1 MKRLTFSNDDS
12 MPILG
17 LGTWK
22 SKPGEVYKAV
32 REAIKIG
39 FRHIDCAAIY
49 VNEKEIGEALKD
61 AFIERDVSR
70 SDLWITS
77 KLWNSSHKPAQV
89 KPALQKTLADLQL
102 SYLDLYLMHWP
113 VAYKEGIGFA
123 QKAEEFL
130 TQEEAPVSETWKA
143 LEDCKQLGLVRHIGL
158 SNFNIAKLQ
167 EIQDIATMLPEMNQ
181 IELHPFLPQQKLVAY
196 CHNHKIHLTAYSP
209 FGSLDRQNKKEDE
222 PRLFENEAVLKI
234 SETHNCAPAQIL
246 IAFAIARGIA
256 VIPKSVSPIRL
267 KQNFEAANID
277 LSPEELGTLLNQPNF
292 RFIDGTFF
300 TFEGSPYSLSDLWE
314 EA

>member
-277 LSPEELGTLLNQPNF
+277 LSTEELGTLLNQPNF

>member
-22 SKPGEVYKAV
+22 SKPGEVYKAI

-39 FRHIDCAAIY
+39 FRHIDCAAVY

-123 QKAEEFL
+123 QKTEEFL

-143 LEDCKQLGLVRHIGL
+143 LEDCKQLGLARHIGV

-181 IELHPFLPQQKLVAY
+181 IELHPFLPQQKLVTY

-209 FGSLDRQNKKEDE
+209 FGSLDRQNKKDDE
-222 PRLFENEAVLKI
+222 PRLFEK
-234 SETHNCAPAQIL
+234 
-246 IAFAIARGIA
+246 
-256 VIPKSVSPIRL
+256 
-267 KQNFEAANID
+267 
-277 LSPEELGTLLNQPNF
+277 
-292 RFIDGTFF
+292 
-300 TFEGSPYSLSDLWE
+300 
-314 EA
+314 

>member
-130 TQEEAPVSETWKA
+130 TQEEAPVSETWKG

-277 LSPEELGTLLNQPNF
+277 LSTEELGTLLNQPNF

>member
-130 TQEEAPVSETWKA
+130 TQEEAPVSETWKG

-256 VIPKSVSPIRL
+256 VPKSVSPIRL

-277 LSPEELGTLLNQPNF
+277 LSTEELGTLLNQPNF

>member
-130 TQEEAPVSETWKA
+130 TQEEAPVSETWKG

>member
-1 MKRLTFSNDDS
+1 MKKLTFSNDDS

-22 SKPGEVYKAV
+22 SKPGEVYKAI

-49 VNEKEIGEALKD
+49 DNEKEIGEALKD

-77 KLWNSSHKPAQV
+77 KLWNSSHKPSQV

-130 TQEEAPVSETWKA
+130 TQEEAPVSATWKA
-143 LEDCKQLGLVRHIGL
+143 LEDCKQMGLVRHIGL

-167 EIQDIATMLPEMNQ
+167 EIQDRATMIPEMNQ

-209 FGSLDRQNKKEDE
+209 FGSLDRQNKKDDE
-222 PRLFENEAVLKI
+222 PRLFENEAVMKI

-277 LSPEELGTLLNQPNF
+277 LSPEELGTLLSQPNF